1 MWSRL
6 GTTEFVNAANVLSS
20 VRTSIEAACGI
31 TGDLFRGPGR
41 LFRAD
46 LAIDADAA
54 VPAGTVLLRAGRTV
68 PALVRF
74 GPPAGDDV
82 ARTVSIKVPDAYG
95 PGADQDF
102 LLASSLDG
110 IPWHHAVV
118 PRSAQA
124 GLYSSLWLYL
134 AGVKPVV
141 FGARVAESDA
151 DVAPGDR
158 VEFLIASAV
167 SRFTGVGQLLLGD
180 ETDDAALRFAASNC
194 GGGLQALPPARLY
207 AG

>member
-1 MWSRL
+1 M
-6 GTTEFVNAANVLSS
+6 NAANVLSS
-20 VRTSIEAACGI
+20 VRSSIEAACGI

-41 LFRAD
+41 LFEAE
-46 LAIDADAA
+46 LVIDAGAP
-54 VPAGTVLLRAGRTV
+54 VPSGATLLQAGRVV

-74 GPPAGDDV
+74 GPPAGEDV

-95 PGADQDF
+95 PDEDQDF

-118 PRSAQA
+118 SRSAQG

-151 DVAPGDR
+151 DVASGDR
-158 VEFLIASAV
+158 VDFLIASAV
-167 SRFTGVGQLLLGD
+167 SRFTDIGRLILGD
-180 ETDDAALRFAASNC
+180 ETEDAALRFAASNC